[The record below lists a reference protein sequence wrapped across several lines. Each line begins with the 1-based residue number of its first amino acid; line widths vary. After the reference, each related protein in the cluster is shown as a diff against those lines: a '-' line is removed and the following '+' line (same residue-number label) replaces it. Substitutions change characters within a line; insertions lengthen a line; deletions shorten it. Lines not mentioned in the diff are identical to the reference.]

1 MLCREPKLHCSRQ
14 VLGESAESS
23 RITSVQC
30 NCNGSKI
37 SILSNS
43 VSTLSSRVCGVY
55 CLPPTHTHTHTQA
68 GSQLHQ
74 LTLWDV
80 DTDTVKIFNPA
91 ALLGHTHPPG
101 NHTPQYTTLPPELP
115 EPTIKEQHSQ
125 LKALINYDIVD
136 SHWDSNE
143 PRLLVLVTRGKA
155 SEGNKKGKHIQ
166 VREVYGCT
174 LNV

>member
-1 MLCREPKLHCSRQ
+1 MCVCVCVVCVVCTVSRPH
-14 VLGESAESS
+14 A
-23 RITSVQC
+23 
-30 NCNGSKI
+30 
-37 SILSNS
+37 
-43 VSTLSSRVCGVY
+43 
-55 CLPPTHTHTHTQA
+55 HTQA

-91 ALLGHTHPPG
+91 VLLGHTHPPG

-115 EPTIKEQHSQ
+115 EPAIKEQHSQ
-125 LKALINYDIVD
+125 LKALINHDIVD

-143 PRLLVLVTRGKA
+143 PRLLVLVTGGKA
-155 SEGNKKGKHIQ
+155 SDGNKKRKHIQ

-174 LNV
+174 LKV

>member
-1 MLCREPKLHCSRQ
+1 MCVVC
-14 VLGESAESS
+14 VVC
-23 RITSVQC
+23 T
-30 NCNGSKI
+30 
-37 SILSNS
+37 
-43 VSTLSSRVCGVY
+43 VSHPY
-55 CLPPTHTHTHTQA
+55 IHPHTHTQA

-91 ALLGHTHPPG
+91 VLIG
-101 NHTPQYTTLPPELP
+101 HTPQYTTLPPELP

-125 LKALINYDIVD
+125 LKALINHDIVD

-143 PRLLVLVTRGKA
+143 PRLLVLVTGGKA
-155 SEGNKKGKHIQ
+155 SDGNKKGKHIQ

-174 LNV
+174 LKV